1 MKKILDVFLGCIL
14 SFIDYRG
21 IQLLFFLFALVFPF
35 MVRLGRVLSSMC
47 PLRNGVWGVTCD
59 RSCLLF
65 SFHLIY
71 Y

>member
-1 MKKILDVFLGCIL
+1 MKKVVDVFLGGIL
-14 SFIDYRG
+14 SFIDDRDS
-21 IQLLFFLFALVFPF
+21 QLLFFLFALVLPF
-35 MVRLGRVLSSMC
+35 KVRLCRVLSSMC
-47 PLRNGVWGVTCD
+47 PLRNRVRGIKCV

>member
-1 MKKILDVFLGCIL
+1 MKKVIDVFLGGIL
-14 SFIDYRG
+14 SFIDYWVFH
-21 IQLLFFLFALVFPF
+21 LLFFLFALVLPF
-35 MVRLGRVLSSMC
+35 MVRLCRVLSSMC
-47 PLRNGVWGVTCD
+47 PLRNRVWGVKCV